1 MTDSRYTQAVTVP
14 DDMAGLRHRAEANL
28 GRLITKTVPSLAP
41 ENVEALVHELRVHQ
55 VELQLQFEELQCS
68 RQEVEESRDRYRE
81 LYESVPVG
89 YVTIDTRGRIYD
101 LNPEGAM
108 LLGVKDKLPLRNF
121 LFFFNNSDADSM
133 ALFCRQVV
141 TSQAPG
147 TCELTMRKADGAS
160 FIAALKAAPVR
171 VGVGKGERLR
181 VAFQDITRRKEV
193 EEQLRRQQAELETN
207 QTALRELTGKLFTAQ
222 EDERKRIARE
232 LHDDHCQRVTTLI
245 MEAKLLTKICEK
257 QLPDLVP
264 RFSGMS
270 EKLKALLDDFRTLSH
285 DLFPRNLGE
294 VSLAGPIRDLIREF
308 KGKDGF
314 EINFFERDVPMKIP
328 SSTMTT
334 IFRLLQESLCNVVK
348 HANATHVAVTLAG
361 TGQGGVELVVMD
373 DGIGF
378 DTAPAWDGQKG
389 MGIIGM
395 RERARLVGGTVKII
409 SQPSQG
415 TTIVFSIPLPNLR

>member
-1 MTDSRYTQAVTVP
+1 MTDSRHTQAVTVP

-41 ENVEALVHELRVHQ
+41 ENVEALVHELHVHQ
-55 VELQLQFEELQCS
+55 VELQCS
-68 RQEVEESRDRYRE
+68 RQELEESRDRYRE

-89 YVTIDTRGRIYD
+89 YVTIDIRGRIYD

-108 LLGVKDKLPLRNF
+108 LLGVKDKLPSRNF

-141 TSQAPG
+141 VSQAPG
-147 TCELTMRKADGAS
+147 TCELTMRKDDETS
-160 FIAALKAAPVR
+160 FIAALKAAPVT
-171 VGVGKGERLR
+171 VGIGKGERLR
-181 VAFQDITRRKEV
+181 VAFQDITRRKKAEK
-193 EEQLRRQQAELETN
+193 QLRLQQAELEAN
-207 QTALRELTGKLFTAQ
+207 QTALRELTGKLFTAH

-232 LHDDHCQRVTTLI
+232 LHDDYCQRVTTLI

-257 QLPDLVP
+257 PLPDLVS

-328 SSTMTT
+328 SGTMTT

-378 DTAPAWDGQKG
+378 DTAPAG

-395 RERARLVGGTVKII
+395 RERVRLVGGTVKII
-409 SQPSQG
+409 SQPSHG

>member
-121 LFFFNNSDADSM
+121 LFFFNNSDADRM

-160 FIAALKAAPVR
+160 FIAALKAAPVS
-171 VGVGKGERLR
+171 VGVGKRERLR

-334 IFRLLQESLCNVVK
+334 IFRLLQESLCNVAK

-378 DTAPAWDGQKG
+378 DTAPAG

-395 RERARLVGGTVKII
+395 RERVRLVGGTVKII
-409 SQPSQG
+409 SQPSHG